1 MCSLEYA
8 FTLSCRCEWKQVLWV
23 VNSSWE
29 IQNWESYWRWQFC
42 SRQRVHGQVRED
54 NRLFTDA
61 YISALEFILTW
72 MNRRPLKDS
81 ALGASGFTRSQ
92 AAWLQPARL
101 LCPWDS
107 QQEYW
112 SEFMPFSRGSSW
124 PSDQTCISLIA
135 GRFFT
140 VWATR
145 EALPHSINQILPRI
159 SNEPLEVIF

>member
-8 FTLSCRCEWKQVLWV
+8 FTLSYRCEWKQVLWV

-81 ALGASGFTRSQ
+81 ALGTSGFARSQ
-92 AAWLQPARL
+92 AAWLQPVRL

-107 QQEYW
+107 PGKNTGVSSCPSLGDLPDPVIKPASPSLQADSLL
-112 SEFMPFSRGSSW
+112 SEPPEKPF
-124 PSDQTCISLIA
+124 PI
-135 GRFFT
+135 
-140 VWATR
+140 V
-145 EALPHSINQILPRI
+145 
-159 SNEPLEVIF
+159 